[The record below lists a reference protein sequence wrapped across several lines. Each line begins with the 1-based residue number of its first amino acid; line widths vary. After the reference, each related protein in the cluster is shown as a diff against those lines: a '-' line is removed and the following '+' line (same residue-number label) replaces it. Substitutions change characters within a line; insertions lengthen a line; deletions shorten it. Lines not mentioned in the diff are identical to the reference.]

1 MKKAPKL
8 RRWRIV
14 LIRQRGQFVGTVEA
28 ADAESAIKVAIREY
42 DITDSERQRR
52 LIAQPMD

>member
-1 MKKAPKL
+1 
-8 RRWRIV
+8 V

-42 DITDSERQRR
+42 DITDPEQQRR